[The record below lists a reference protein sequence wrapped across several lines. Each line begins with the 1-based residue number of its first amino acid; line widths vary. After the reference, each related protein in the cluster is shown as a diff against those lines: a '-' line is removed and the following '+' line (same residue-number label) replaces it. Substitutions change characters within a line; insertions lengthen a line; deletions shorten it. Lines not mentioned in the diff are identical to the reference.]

1 MTRKICSLRKT
12 MSGTWP
18 EAITARKMVMLVD
31 QLTAQQA
38 LEMGMVTRVVAADK
52 LDETVDA
59 VLKNWSLRAQAA

>member
-1 MTRKICSLRKT
+1 